1 MDDHYNNITSF
12 HIQFAF
18 VFCYLIQ
25 CRENLDT
32 FTQCA
37 HFLLLQNKLPKPW
50 KPKQMY
56 DVTVSMGSGG

>member
-37 HFLLLQNKLPKPW
+37 HFLLLQNKLPKP
-50 KPKQMY
+50 
-56 DVTVSMGSGG
+56 